1 MENEID
7 SVIAEANEQIAT
19 ETPVDEPLKVEE
31 PKPEDDSQK
40 AESDDD
46 SVTFPKK
53 AINAL
58 SRRDKTIGKLRAEL
72 AALKAAQVAQPT
84 PQAQQ
89 IPQNIKSDGAPREED
104 FDNYGDYL
112 KASFKYDLQQEQAKT
127 KAEAQSQQETY
138 KEQLWKA
145 EREQAIIQ
153 SFDGHK
159 QALPDFEQVVASFV
173 DVADEFSPEI
183 ENIFYSADDPAL
195 AFYNLAKEGKLE
207 ALATMSPYQVMREVA
222 LAEMKKPQVNRVTN
236 APNPI
241 KPVQGRGS
249 VSKDVGSM
257 SGEELLK
264 KYNIKY

>member
-7 SVIAEANEQIAT
+7 SVLAEANAQIAT
-19 ETPVDEPLKVEE
+19 DTQVDEPLKVEE
-31 PKPEDDSQK
+31 TKPEDDSQK
-40 AESDDD
+40 TDSEDD

-58 SRRDKTIGKLRAEL
+58 SRRDKTIGKLRAEI
-72 AALKAAQVAQPT
+72 AALKAVQGQQP
-84 PQAQQ
+84 PQQAQQ
-89 IPQNIKSDGAPREED
+89 IPQANKSDGAPREED

-127 KAEAQSQQETY
+127 KAEAESQQSTY
-138 KEQLWKA
+138 KENLWKA
-145 EREQAIIQ
+145 EREQAIVQ

-159 QALPDFEQVVASFV
+159 QTLPDFEQVIASFV

-183 ENIFYSADDPAL
+183 ENIFLSANDPAL

-222 LAEMKKPQVNRVTN
+222 LAEMKKPEVKRVSS
-236 APNPI
+236 APQPI
-241 KPVQGRGS
+241 KGATGAATGRS
-249 VSKDVGSM
+249 ETAL
-257 SGEELLK
+257 SGAELLK
-264 KYNIKY
+264 KYKLK